1 MYTRKTILLMALLSI
16 SVGLAAADDPLI
28 GTWKLNLA
36 KSKFDPGPAP
46 KSQVNKYE
54 PSGANGVKR
63 IQDLVNAKGEAS
75 HSEVSYTFDGKDNL
89 ETVGRGFDSSMSRRM
104 DANTTERIAKKDGK
118 VVNTLRRVVS
128 KDGKTMTV
136 TQKGTDVQGKLFNNL
151 EIYDKQ

>member
-1 MYTRKTILLMALLSI
+1 MSKKLRTAVLLLFVLS
-16 SVGLAAADDPLI
+16 VAAWAADDPLM

-36 KSKFDPGPAP
+36 KSKFDPGPPP
-46 KSQVNKYE
+46 KSQINKYE

-75 HSEVSYTFDGKDNL
+75 HSEVSYVFDGK
-89 ETVGRGFDSSMSRRM
+89 EQPEAAARGFDASTSRRI
-104 DANTTERIAKKDGK
+104 DAYTTERIAKKDGK

-136 TQKGTDVQGKLFNNL
+136 TQKGTNSQGKPFNNL